1 MQFQYLAKD
10 RQGKSVDGQFEGES
24 ALAVRQR
31 LRSQGLFALSV
42 VALESRSRVSKKPV
56 TTSLK
61 KASNSLIHVEQ
72 ARFVDSR
79 FSRIKTSDLIVALS
93 QLSIM
98 CQSGDDLAEALNTV
112 ANQCPV
118 PKLQSVLL
126 ATYQDVSQGLKFSAA
141 LAKHPKVFNES
152 MVAALAAGE
161 QAGRIVD
168 VLERTTR
175 MMRKDQNLRSSLMGM
190 LMYPAV
196 LCSITFVVVCSM
208 LFFVLPQFA
217 TIFRDMDRAVPPLT
231 SFLLSL
237 GTGLRENWIAIA
249 VIAASVIGFGIG
261 FRKHTRIQRFVDRAL
276 LNAWILKDSIRALIT
291 GRIFRLLG
299 TMLENGVPLL
309 DSIRLCRK
317 ATRNSLFQEMF
328 EKVEHEILQGEG
340 MSQTLVDT
348 SFLPAGA
355 AHMISTGERT
365 GKLPAVLQSVGE
377 YFEDEGERR
386 LRTLVKML
394 EPAIIVGL
402 GGVVAVVVL
411 SIILP
416 LLDVTTASR

>member
-24 ALAVRQR
+24 ALVVRQR
-31 LRSQGLFALSV
+31 LRTQGLFALSV
-42 VALESRSRVSKKPV
+42 VAIPSRSSIPKVRSGKSQGSASLVVGTKSSRV
-56 TTSLK
+56 
-61 KASNSLIHVEQ
+61 
-72 ARFVDSR
+72 
-79 FSRIKTSDLIVALS
+79 KTSDLIIALS

-98 CQSGDDLAEALNTV
+98 CQSGDDLAEALKTV

-118 PKLQSVLL
+118 PRLQRVLL

-141 LAKHPKVFNES
+141 LSKHPSIFNES

-175 MMRKDQNLRSSLMGM
+175 MMRKDQNLRSSMVGM

-196 LCSITFVVVCSM
+196 LCGITSVVICSM

-217 TIFRDMDRAVPPLT
+217 TIFRDMDRPVPPLT
-231 SFLLSL
+231 SILLSI
-237 GTGLRENWIAIA
+237 GTGLRENWIAIVLVAGTA
-249 VIAASVIGFGIG
+249 VCIGFS
-261 FRKHTRIQRFVDRAL
+261 FRKHPRVQGIFDSML
-276 LNAWILKDSIRALIT
+276 LNTMIIKDSIRALIT
-291 GRIFRLLG
+291 GRLFRLLG

-317 ATRNSLFQEMF
+317 ATRNSLFQNMF
-328 EKVEHEILQGEG
+328 EKAEHEILQGEG
-340 MSQTLVDT
+340 MSQTLVDA

-394 EPAIIVGL
+394 EPAIIIGL

>member
-1 MQFQYLAKD
+1 MQFQYRAKD
-10 RQGKSVDGQFEGES
+10 RQGKFVDGQFEGDS
-24 ALAVRQR
+24 PLVVRQR

-42 VALESRSRVSKKPV
+42 VALQSRSSAPKVLSKKV
-56 TTSLK
+56 SINASHFATSKLPR
-61 KASNSLIHVEQ
+61 V
-72 ARFVDSR
+72 
-79 FSRIKTSDLIVALS
+79 KTSDLIIALS

-118 PKLQSVLL
+118 PRLQRVLL
-126 ATYQDVSQGLKFSAA
+126 ETYQDVSQGLKFSAA
-141 LAKHPKVFNES
+141 LTKHPSVFNES

-175 MMRKDQNLRSSLMGM
+175 MMRKDQNLRSSMMAM

-196 LCSITFVVVCSM
+196 LCAITSVVICSM

-231 SFLLSL
+231 SILLSL
-237 GTGLRENWIAIA
+237 GSGLRENWIAIA
-249 VIAASVIGFGIG
+249 LVAGTVVVSGFSA
-261 FRKHTRIQRFVDRAL
+261 RKHPRVQRVFDHAL
-276 LNAWILKDSIRALIT
+276 LNALIIKGSIRALIT
-291 GRIFRLLG
+291 GRVFRLLG

-317 ATRNSLFQEMF
+317 ATRNSLFQDMF

-340 MSQTLVDT
+340 MSQTLVDAT
-348 SFLPAGA
+348 FLPAGA

-394 EPAIIVGL
+394 EPAIIIGL

-416 LLDVTTASR
+416 LLDVTTASK

>member
-1 MQFQYLAKD
+1 MQFQYRAKD
-10 RQGKSVDGQFEGES
+10 RQGKFVEGQFEGDS
-24 ALAVRQR
+24 ALVIRQR

-42 VALESRSRVSKKPV
+42 TALQSRSSAPKVLSKKV
-56 TTSLK
+56 RI
-61 KASNSLIHVEQ
+61 NSSP
-72 ARFVDSR
+72 FVSAKLR
-79 FSRIKTSDLIVALS
+79 RVKNSDIIIALS

-118 PKLQSVLL
+118 PRLQRVLL
-126 ATYQDVSQGLKFSAA
+126 DTYQDVSQGLKFSAA
-141 LAKHPKVFNES
+141 LAKHPSVFNES

-168 VLERTTR
+168 VFERTTR
-175 MMRKDQNLRSSLMGM
+175 MMRKDQSLRSSMIAM

-196 LCSITFVVVCSM
+196 LCAITLVVICSM

-231 SFLLSL
+231 SILLSL
-237 GTGLRENWIAIA
+237 GSGLRENWIAIA
-249 VIAASVIGFGIG
+249 LVAGTVVVLGIS
-261 FRKHTRIQRFVDRAL
+261 TRNHPRVQRIFDHAL
-276 LNAWILKDSIRALIT
+276 LNAIIIKSSTRALIT
-291 GRIFRLLG
+291 GRVFRLLG

-317 ATRNSLFQEMF
+317 ATRNSLFQELF
-328 EKVEHEILQGEG
+328 EKVEQEILQGEG
-340 MSQTLVDT
+340 MSQTLVDAT
-348 SFLPAGA
+348 FLPAGA

-394 EPAIIVGL
+394 EPAIIIGL

>member
-1 MQFQYLAKD
+1 MKFQYVAKD
-10 RQGKSVDGQFEGES
+10 KLGKSFDGQFEGDS

-42 VALESRSRVSKKPV
+42 IAMDSRSRTTPSLSKQSQRSP
-56 TTSLK
+56 SLFDGFQSPRVK
-61 KASNSLIHVEQ
+61 G
-72 ARFVDSR
+72 
-79 FSRIKTSDLIVALS
+79 SDLIVALS

-112 ANQCPV
+112 ANQCQS
-118 PKLQSVLL
+118 PKLKQVLL
-126 ATYQDVSQGLKFSAA
+126 ASYQDVSQGVKFSAA
-141 LAKHPKVFNES
+141 IAKHPGVFTES
-152 MVAALAAGE
+152 TVAALAAGE

-175 MMRKDQNLRSSLMGM
+175 MMRKDQNLRSSILAL

-196 LCSITFVVVCSM
+196 LCSITIAVICSM

-231 SFLLSL
+231 SLLLSI
-237 GTGLRENWIAIA
+237 GSGLRENWILIAIMAVAIA
-249 VIAASVIGFGIG
+249 TLGIC
-261 FRKHTRIQRFVDRAL
+261 FRNHPRVQRVLDHTL
-276 LNAWILKDSIRALIT
+276 LHGMIIKESARALIT
-291 GRIFRLLG
+291 GRVFRLLG
-299 TMLENGVPLL
+299 TMLENGIPLL
-309 DSIRLCRK
+309 ESIRLCRN
-317 ATRNSLFQEMF
+317 ATRNKLFQEMF
-328 EKVEHEILQGEG
+328 DNVEHEILQGEG
-340 MSQTLVDT
+340 MSTTLVEA

-394 EPAIIVGL
+394 EPAIIIGL

>member
-1 MQFQYLAKD
+1 MKFQYIAKD
-10 RQGKSVDGQFEGES
+10 KQGKSVDGQFEGES
-24 ALAVRQR
+24 ALAIRHR

-42 VALESRSRVSKKPV
+42 VPLESRSRVSKSPLSHLPGKAK
-56 TTSLK
+56 TSLDQSAK
-61 KASNSLIHVEQ
+61 SPFIETK
-72 ARFVDSR
+72 
-79 FSRIKTSDLIVALS
+79 FSRVKTSELIVALS

-112 ANQCPV
+112 ANQCTA
-118 PKLQSVLL
+118 PKLKRVLL
-126 ATYQDVSQGLKFSAA
+126 AIYQDVSQGSKFSAA
-141 LAKHPKVFNES
+141 LSKHPVVFSES
-152 MVAALAAGE
+152 IVAALAAGE

-175 MMRKDQNLRSSLMGM
+175 MMRKDQNLRSSVMSM

-196 LCSITFVVVCSM
+196 LCSITLVVICSM

-217 TIFRDMDRAVPPLT
+217 TIFRDMDRPVPPLT
-231 SFLLSL
+231 NILLSL
-237 GTGLRENWIAIA
+237 GSGLRNHWI
-249 VIAASVIGFGIG
+249 VIALAAGVLVGLGIG
-261 FRKHTRIQRFVDRAL
+261 FRKHHRVQRAFDHTI
-276 LNAWILKDSIRALIT
+276 LNALIIKDSIRALVT

-309 DSIRLCRK
+309 ESIQLCRK

-340 MSQTLVDT
+340 MSQTLVDAP
-348 SFLPAGA
+348 FLPAGA

-365 GKLPAVLQSVGE
+365 GKLPNVLLSVGE

-394 EPAIIVGL
+394 EPAIIIGL

>member
-1 MQFQYLAKD
+1 MKFQYVAKD
-10 RQGKSVDGQFEGES
+10 KQGKSVDGQFDGES
-24 ALAVRQR
+24 VLAVRQR

-42 VALESRSRVSKKPV
+42 VAIDVRSKSTQLRNAKSPD
-56 TTSLK
+56 TTGLF
-61 KASNSLIHVEQ
+61 N
-72 ARFVDSR
+72 RFQST
-79 FSRIKTSDLIVALS
+79 RISGSDLIVALS

-112 ANQCPV
+112 ANQCQS
-118 PKLQSVLL
+118 PKLRRVLV
-126 ATYQDVSQGLKFSAA
+126 ATYKDVSQGVKFSAA
-141 LAKHPKVFNES
+141 LSKHPNVFNES

-175 MMRKDQNLRSSLMGM
+175 MMRKDQNLRSSIMAM

-196 LCSITFVVVCSM
+196 LCSITFVVICSM

-231 SFLLSL
+231 SLLLSI
-237 GTGLRENWIAIA
+237 GSGLREHWIILAFSACAIA
-249 VIAASVIGFGIG
+249 ALGIC
-261 FRKHTRIQRFVDRAL
+261 FRKHPQVQRVFDHTLLNAMVLKESVRAL
-276 LNAWILKDSIRALIT
+276 LT
-291 GRIFRLLG
+291 GRVFRLLG

-309 DSIRLCRK
+309 ESIRLCRN
-317 ATRNSLFQEMF
+317 ATRNRLFKDMF
-328 EKVEHEILQGEG
+328 EKVEHEILQGSG
-340 MSQTLVDT
+340 MSSTLVEAT
-348 SFLPAGA
+348 FLPAGA
-355 AHMISTGERT
+355 AHMISTAERT
-365 GKLPAVLQSVGE
+365 GKLPTVLQSVGE

-394 EPAIIVGL
+394 EPAIIIGL
-402 GGVVAVVVL
+402 GGIVAVVVL

>member
-1 MQFQYLAKD
+1 MKFQYVAKD
-10 RQGKSVDGQFEGES
+10 KLGKSFDGQFEGDS

-42 VALESRSRVSKKPV
+42 VAMDARSKTTRSQTKKSQLS
-56 TTSLK
+56 TSLFDGFQSPRVK
-61 KASNSLIHVEQ
+61 G
-72 ARFVDSR
+72 
-79 FSRIKTSDLIVALS
+79 SDLIVALS

-112 ANQCPV
+112 ANQCQS
-118 PKLQSVLL
+118 PKLKQVLL
-126 ATYQDVSQGLKFSAA
+126 ATYQDVSQGVKFSAA
-141 LAKHPKVFNES
+141 IAKHPAVFTES
-152 MVAALAAGE
+152 TVAALAAGE

-175 MMRKDQNLRSSLMGM
+175 MMRKDQNLRSSILAL

-196 LCSITFVVVCSM
+196 LCSITIAVICSM

-231 SFLLSL
+231 SVLLSV
-237 GTGLRENWIAIA
+237 GSGLRENWVLIAIVA
-249 VIAASVIGFGIG
+249 VAIATLGIC
-261 FRKHTRIQRFVDRAL
+261 FRKHPKVQRAFDHSL
-276 LNAWILKDSIRALIT
+276 LHAMIIKESARALIT
-291 GRIFRLLG
+291 GRVFRLLG
-299 TMLENGVPLL
+299 TMLENGIPLL
-309 DSIRLCRK
+309 ESIRLCRN
-317 ATRNSLFQEMF
+317 ATRNKLFQEMF
-328 EKVEHEILQGEG
+328 DNVEHEILQGEG
-340 MSQTLVDT
+340 MSTTLVEA

-365 GKLPAVLQSVGE
+365 GKLPGVLQSVGE

-394 EPAIIVGL
+394 EPAIIIGL

>member
-1 MQFQYLAKD
+1 MQYHYLAKD
-10 RQGKSVDGQFEGES
+10 RQGKSVDGKFDGDS
-24 ALAVRQR
+24 ALAVRHR

-42 VALESRSRVSKKPV
+42 VPVESRLRIRQPASSKSLEISRLSFG
-56 TTSLK
+56 
-61 KASNSLIHVEQ
+61 A
-72 ARFVDSR
+72 ARV
-79 FSRIKTSDLIVALS
+79 KTSDLIVALS

-112 ANQCPV
+112 ANQCPT
-118 PKLQSVLL
+118 PSLKRVLL
-126 ATYQDVSQGLKFSAA
+126 VTYQDVSQGLKFSVA
-141 LAKHPKVFNES
+141 LAKHPRVFSES

-175 MMRKDQNLRSSLMGM
+175 MLRKDQNLRSSVMGM

-196 LCSITFVVVCSM
+196 LCTITLNVICSM

-217 TIFRDMDRAVPPLT
+217 TIFQDMGRPVPPLT
-231 SFLLSL
+231 SILLSV
-237 GTGLRENWIAIA
+237 GTGLRSHWV
-249 VIAASVIGFGIG
+249 VIALASGGLIGLGIG
-261 FRKHTRIQRFVDRAL
+261 FRKHPRVHRVFDSAL
-276 LNAWILKDSIRALIT
+276 LNTVILKDSMRALIT

-309 DSIRLCRK
+309 ESIRMCRR
-317 ATRNSLFQEMF
+317 ATRNKLFSEMF
-328 EKVEHEILQGEG
+328 EKVEQEILQGEG
-340 MSQTLVDT
+340 MSQVLVDAP
-348 SFLPAGA
+348 FLPAGA
-355 AHMISTGERT
+355 AHMVSTGERT
-365 GKLPAVLQSVGE
+365 GKLPSVLLSVGE

-394 EPAIIVGL
+394 EPAIIIGL

>member
-1 MQFQYLAKD
+1 MQFQYRAKD
-10 RQGKSVDGQFEGES
+10 RQGKFVDGQFEGDS
-24 ALAVRQR
+24 ALVVRQR

-42 VALESRSRVSKKPV
+42 VALQSRSSAPKVLSKKV
-56 TTSLK
+56 SINASLFATAK
-61 KASNSLIHVEQ
+61 LPRV
-72 ARFVDSR
+72 
-79 FSRIKTSDLIVALS
+79 KTSDLIIALS

-118 PKLQSVLL
+118 PRLQRVLL
-126 ATYQDVSQGLKFSAA
+126 ETYQDVSQGLKFSAA
-141 LAKHPKVFNES
+141 LAKHPSVFNES

-175 MMRKDQNLRSSLMGM
+175 MMRKDQNLRSSMMAM

-196 LCSITFVVVCSM
+196 LCAITSVVICSM

-231 SFLLSL
+231 SILLSL
-237 GTGLRENWIAIA
+237 GSGLRENWIAIA
-249 VIAASVIGFGIG
+249 LVAGTVVVSGFSA
-261 FRKHTRIQRFVDRAL
+261 RKHPRVQRVFDHAL
-276 LNAWILKDSIRALIT
+276 LNALIIKGSIRALIT
-291 GRIFRLLG
+291 GRVFRLLG

-340 MSQTLVDT
+340 MSQTLVDAT
-348 SFLPAGA
+348 FLPAGA

-394 EPAIIVGL
+394 EPAIIIGL

-416 LLDVTTASR
+416 LLDVTTASK

>member
-1 MQFQYLAKD
+1 MKFQYVAKD
-10 RQGKSVDGQFEGES
+10 KLGKSFDGQFEGDS

-42 VALESRSRVSKKPV
+42 VAMDARSKTTQSLTKKSQLSPSLFDGFQSPRVKG
-56 TTSLK
+56 
-61 KASNSLIHVEQ
+61 
-72 ARFVDSR
+72 
-79 FSRIKTSDLIVALS
+79 SDLIVALS

-112 ANQCPV
+112 ANQCQS
-118 PKLQSVLL
+118 PKLKQVLL
-126 ATYQDVSQGLKFSAA
+126 ATYQDVSQGVKFSAA
-141 LAKHPKVFNES
+141 IAKHPAVFTES
-152 MVAALAAGE
+152 TVAALAAGE

-175 MMRKDQNLRSSLMGM
+175 MMRKDQNLRSSILAL

-196 LCSITFVVVCSM
+196 LCSITIAVICSM

-231 SFLLSL
+231 SLLLSV
-237 GTGLRENWIAIA
+237 GSGLRENWILIAIVA
-249 VIAASVIGFGIG
+249 VAISTLGIC
-261 FRKHTRIQRFVDRAL
+261 FRKHPKVQRVFDHSL
-276 LNAWILKDSIRALIT
+276 LHAMIIKESARALIT
-291 GRIFRLLG
+291 GRVFRLLG
-299 TMLENGVPLL
+299 TMLENGIPLL
-309 DSIRLCRK
+309 ESIRLCRN
-317 ATRNSLFQEMF
+317 ATRNKLFQEMF
-328 EKVEHEILQGEG
+328 DNVEHEILQGEG
-340 MSQTLVDT
+340 MSKTLVEA

-365 GKLPAVLQSVGE
+365 GKLPGVLQSVGE

-394 EPAIIVGL
+394 EPAIIIGL

>member
-1 MQFQYLAKD
+1 MLFQYLAKD
-10 RQGKSVDGQFEGES
+10 RQGKSVDGNFEGDS
-24 ALAVRQR
+24 ALAVRHR

-42 VALESRSRVSKKPV
+42 VQVESRSQIRRAPFLELSKSPKFSFWKARV
-56 TTSLK
+56 
-61 KASNSLIHVEQ
+61 
-72 ARFVDSR
+72 
-79 FSRIKTSDLIVALS
+79 KTSELIVALS

-112 ANQCPV
+112 ANQCPA
-118 PKLQSVLL
+118 PALKRVLL
-126 ATYQDVSQGLKFSAA
+126 VAYQDVSQGLKFSVAI
-141 LAKHPKVFNES
+141 AKHTGVFSES

-175 MMRKDQNLRSSLMGM
+175 MLRKDQNLRSSVLGM

-196 LCSITFVVVCSM
+196 LCTITLNVICAM

-217 TIFRDMDRAVPPLT
+217 TIFEDMGRPVPPLT
-231 SFLLSL
+231 SILLAL
-237 GTGLRENWIAIA
+237 GTGLRNHWIAIA
-249 VIAASVIGFGIG
+249 LGAGGIIGLMVY
-261 FRKHTRIQRFVDRAL
+261 FRKHSRVHRILDAAL
-276 LNAWILKDSIRALIT
+276 LNTMILKESMRALIT
-291 GRIFRLLG
+291 GRLFRLLG

-309 DSIRLCRK
+309 ESIRLCRN
-317 ATRNSLFQEMF
+317 ATRNRLFQEMF
-328 EKVEHEILQGEG
+328 EKVEQEILQGEG
-340 MSQTLVDT
+340 MSQTLVSAT
-348 SFLPAGA
+348 FLPAGA
-355 AHMISTGERT
+355 AHMVSTGERT
-365 GKLPAVLQSVGE
+365 GKLPAVLLSVGE
-377 YFEDEGERR
+377 YFEDEGESR

>member
-1 MQFQYLAKD
+1 MQFQYRAKD
-10 RQGKSVDGQFEGES
+10 QQGKFVEGQSEGDS
-24 ALAVRQR
+24 ALVVRQR

-42 VALESRSRVSKKPV
+42 IAIQSRSSAPKLLSKKV
-56 TTSLK
+56 RIN
-61 KASNSLIHVEQ
+61 ASP
-72 ARFVDSR
+72 FVSAKLGR
-79 FSRIKTSDLIVALS
+79 VKTSDIIIALS

-118 PKLQSVLL
+118 PRLQRVLL
-126 ATYQDVSQGLKFSAA
+126 DTYQDVSQGLKFSAA
-141 LAKHPKVFNES
+141 LAKHPSVFNES

-168 VLERTTR
+168 VFERTTR
-175 MMRKDQNLRSSLMGM
+175 MMRKDQSLRSSMIAM

-196 LCSITFVVVCSM
+196 LCAITLVVICSM

-231 SFLLSL
+231 SILLSL
-237 GTGLRENWIAIA
+237 GSGLRENWIAIA
-249 VIAASVIGFGIG
+249 LVAGTVVVLGIS
-261 FRKHTRIQRFVDRAL
+261 TRNHPRVQRIFDHAL
-276 LNAWILKDSIRALIT
+276 LNAIIIKSSIRALIT
-291 GRIFRLLG
+291 GRVFRLLG
-299 TMLENGVPLL
+299 TMLESGVPLL

-317 ATRNSLFQEMF
+317 ATRNSLFREMF

-340 MSQTLVDT
+340 MSQTLVDAT
-348 SFLPAGA
+348 FLPAGA

-394 EPAIIVGL
+394 EPAIIIGL

>member
-24 ALAVRQR
+24 ALVVRQR

-42 VALESRSRVSKKPV
+42 VAIQSRSSVSRVLSSKSRSN
-56 TTSLK
+56 TS
-61 KASNSLIHVEQ
+61 H
-72 ARFVDSR
+72 FVGTKYSR
-79 FSRIKTSDLIVALS
+79 VKTSDLIVALS

-118 PKLQSVLL
+118 PRLQRVLL
-126 ATYQDVSQGLKFSAA
+126 ATYEDVSQGLKFSAA
-141 LAKHPKVFNES
+141 LAKHPNVFNES

-175 MMRKDQNLRSSLMGM
+175 MMRKDQNLRSSMVGM

-196 LCSITFVVVCSM
+196 LCAITSVVICSM

-217 TIFRDMDRAVPPLT
+217 TIFRDMDRPVPPLT
-231 SFLLSL
+231 SILLSL
-237 GTGLRENWIAIA
+237 GSGFRENWISIVLVAGT
-249 VIAASVIGFGIG
+249 VVCVGISS
-261 FRKHTRIQRFVDRAL
+261 RKHPRVQRVFDSML
-276 LNAWILKDSIRALIT
+276 LNGMIIKDSIRALIT
-291 GRIFRLLG
+291 GRMFRLLG

-317 ATRNSLFQEMF
+317 ATRNSLFQDMF
-328 EKVEHEILQGEG
+328 ERIEHEILKGEG
-340 MSQTLVDT
+340 MSQTLVDA

-394 EPAIIVGL
+394 EPAIIIGL

>member
-1 MQFQYLAKD
+1 MQFQYRAKD
-10 RQGKSVDGQFEGES
+10 RQGRFVDGQFEGDS
-24 ALAVRQR
+24 ALVVRQR

-42 VALESRSRVSKKPV
+42 VALQSRSSVPKVLSKKV
-56 TTSLK
+56 SIN
-61 KASNSLIHVEQ
+61 ASHFATAKLPRV
-72 ARFVDSR
+72 
-79 FSRIKTSDLIVALS
+79 KTSDLIIALS

-118 PKLQSVLL
+118 PKLQRVLL
-126 ATYQDVSQGLKFSAA
+126 ETYQDVSQGLKFSAA
-141 LAKHPKVFNES
+141 LAKHPSVFNES

-175 MMRKDQNLRSSLMGM
+175 MMRKDQNLRSSMMAM

-196 LCSITFVVVCSM
+196 LCAITSVVICSM

-231 SFLLSL
+231 SILLSL
-237 GTGLRENWIAIA
+237 GSGLRENWIAIA
-249 VIAASVIGFGIG
+249 LVAGTVVVSGFSA
-261 FRKHTRIQRFVDRAL
+261 RKHPRVQRVFDHAL
-276 LNAWILKDSIRALIT
+276 LNALIIKGSIRALIT
-291 GRIFRLLG
+291 GRVFRLLG

-340 MSQTLVDT
+340 MSQTLVDAT
-348 SFLPAGA
+348 FLPAGA

-394 EPAIIVGL
+394 EPAIIIGL

-416 LLDVTTASR
+416 LLDVTTASK

>member
-1 MQFQYLAKD
+1 MKFQYVAKD
-10 RQGKSVDGQFEGES
+10 RLGKSVDGQFEAES

-42 VALESRSRVSKKPV
+42 IAIDARAKASQILTGKSPD
-56 TTSLK
+56 TTSLLDGLK
-61 KASNSLIHVEQ
+61 S
-72 ARFVDSR
+72 SR
-79 FSRIKTSDLIVALS
+79 VKGSELIVALS

-112 ANQCPV
+112 ANQCQAPR
-118 PKLQSVLL
+118 LRRVLL
-126 ATYQDVSQGLKFSAA
+126 ATYKDVAQGMKFSSA
-141 LAKHPKVFNES
+141 LAKHPSVFTES

-175 MMRKDQNLRSSLMGM
+175 MMRKDQNLRSSIMAM

-196 LCSITFVVVCSM
+196 LCSITLVVICSM

-231 SFLLSL
+231 SMLLSV
-237 GTGLRENWIAIA
+237 GSGFRENWIIIA
-249 VIAASVIGFGIG
+249 LAAVTIAALGFCLRKRPGVQRIFDHTLLNAMVIKESV
-261 FRKHTRIQRFVDRAL
+261 RAL
-276 LNAWILKDSIRALIT
+276 LT

-309 DSIRLCRK
+309 ESIRLCRN
-317 ATRNSLFQEMF
+317 ATRNRLFREMF
-328 EKVEHEILQGEG
+328 EKVEHEILQGAG
-340 MSQTLVDT
+340 MSSTLVEA

-386 LRTLVKML
+386 LKTLVKML
-394 EPAIIVGL
+394 EPAIIIGL

>member
-1 MQFQYLAKD
+1 MQFQYRAKD
-10 RQGKSVDGQFEGES
+10 RQGKLVEGQFEGDS
-24 ALAVRQR
+24 ALVVRQR

-42 VALESRSRVSKKPV
+42 IAIQSKSSTSQVMSKNAWINASPIVFAKSRRVKS
-56 TTSLK
+56 
-61 KASNSLIHVEQ
+61 
-72 ARFVDSR
+72 
-79 FSRIKTSDLIVALS
+79 SDLIIALS

-112 ANQCPV
+112 ANQCPA
-118 PKLQSVLL
+118 PRLKRVLL
-126 ATYQDVSQGLKFSAA
+126 ETYQDVSQGLKFSAA
-141 LAKHPKVFNES
+141 LAKHPSVFNES
-152 MVAALAAGE
+152 IVAALAAGE
-161 QAGRIVD
+161 QAGRIVE
-168 VLERTTR
+168 VFERTTR
-175 MMRKDQNLRSSLMGM
+175 MMRKDQALRSSMIAM

-196 LCSITFVVVCSM
+196 LCGITSVVICSM

-217 TIFRDMDRAVPPLT
+217 SIFRDMDRAVPPLT
-231 SFLLSL
+231 SILLSL
-237 GTGLRENWIAIA
+237 GSGLRENWIAIA
-249 VIAASVIGFGIG
+249 LVAGTVVVSGISS
-261 FRKHTRIQRFVDRAL
+261 RKHPRVQRVFDHAL
-276 LNAWILKDSIRALIT
+276 LNALIIKSSIRALIT
-291 GRIFRLLG
+291 GRVFRLLG

-317 ATRNSLFQEMF
+317 TTHNSFFREMF

-340 MSQTLVDT
+340 MSQTLVDAT
-348 SFLPAGA
+348 FLPAGA

-394 EPAIIVGL
+394 EPAIIIGL